1 MISFRNATSSDSNII
16 LDIKLNSAK
25 QLTEPVWGWDP
36 VIQIAYHA
44 KHFRPETYQLII
56 VDERIVGYF
65 SVYQTASNL
74 LFLEAIV
81 IIDDFQR
88 KGIGSI
94 ILDNLRKIANQDSFE
109 IELHVQKNNLMG
121 KKFFLKKGFSVSTHS
136 VTHYKMKYVPEKSIN
151 YEL

>member
-1 MISFRNATSSDSNII
+1 M
-16 LDIKLNSAK
+16 DIKLNSAK

-94 ILDNLRKIANQDSFE
+94 ILDNLRKIASQDSFE

-136 VTHYKMKYVPEKSIN
+136 VTHYKMKYVPEKSVN